1 MPFWPSTTISGPTCW
16 RRNSG
21 HRPGLPLA
29 DLMESELDDEEV
41 ESMLAERVQGWW
53 REAFDKGLEQGLEKG
68 LEQGLSKG
76 LEQGLE
82 RGRKDMLVQQAATKF
97 GHHAA
102 GELSYLFR
110 GVSDPARVDEVARAL
125 IECAGDAEFSAR
137 AREAVR
143 PSG

>member
-53 REAFDKGLEQGLEKG
+53 REAFD
-68 LEQGLSKG
+68 KG

-137 AREAVR
+137 AREAVG